1 MRKRGQFDASSRF
14 RIRAKVKES
23 IVSYEIKGIR
33 KIALLYTGAV
43 VWTPTYLLPF
53 NIEESMARFG
63 LSESTAGWLA
73 SAVLLCLAL
82 SIIIFSRHM
91 ATLNKRTGALAAAAL
106 AVLSTCAMFS
116 NNFYVFV
123 AAKLVLGAALGVSCV
138 CAYGV
143 IAHVKHPEKV
153 AAQVAVAMAI
163 IFSCAMYVVPIV
175 NVKMGNIGVDAVQL
189 AVVVTALFFG
199 AFMHPAV
206 NASEEEVAKDAIKSS
221 DVRGILF
228 SAFFIYVS
236 QTALMGFAAEV
247 AATRGVEAEQLGML
261 FMINAA
267 FQLPVGVA
275 VNWLGDRFGLFKPI
289 AFGLALLIVCSLG
302 MYCVGG
308 RWAFLVS
315 TALVSA
321 GATLVAPYMV
331 GALSQMDASG
341 RSTATCA
348 SAINLGLA
356 VGPAIAGTVFSV
368 AGLRA
373 VGWLSVGLLVVP
385 IFLTS
390 MAIRQFKSRHSE
402 AAIA

>member
-1 MRKRGQFDASSRF
+1 MRAGKRFEASTRSRT
-14 RIRAKVKES
+14 RANDKEW
-23 IVSYEIKGIR
+23 IVNDEISGIR

-43 VWTPTYLLPF
+43 VWTPAYLLPF

-63 LSESTAGWLA
+63 LSESSAGWLA
-73 SAVLLCLAL
+73 SAVLLCLSL
-82 SIIIFSRHM
+82 SIVIVGRRM
-91 ATLNKRTGALAAAAL
+91 ATLNKRAGALAAAAL

-116 NNFYVFV
+116 HDFYIFV
-123 AAKLVLGAALGVSCV
+123 AAKMVLGVALGVSCV

-143 IAHVKHPEKV
+143 ISHVRHPEKV

-163 IFSCAMYVVPIV
+163 VFSAAMYVVPIA
-175 NVKMGNIGVDAVQL
+175 NAKIGDIGADAVQF
-189 AVVVTALFFG
+189 AIVVTALFLG
-199 AFMHPAV
+199 AFMPPAI
-206 NASEEEVAKDAIKSS
+206 NAGEENVAKDAIKSN
-221 DVRGILF
+221 DVRAILI

-247 AATRGVEAEQLGML
+247 AATRGVAAEQLGIL
-261 FMINAA
+261 FMLNAA
-267 FQLPVGVA
+267 AQLPVGIA
-275 VNWLGDRFGLFKPI
+275 VTWLGDRLGWFKPI

-308 RWAFLVS
+308 RWTFLVS

-331 GALSQMDASG
+331 AALSKMDASG
-341 RSTATCA
+341 RSTAACA
-348 SAINLGLA
+348 SASNLGLA
-356 VGPAIAGTVFSV
+356 VGPAIAGTVFGV
-368 AGLRA
+368 AGLHA

-385 IFLTS
+385 LFLTS
-390 MAIRQFKSRHSE
+390 VAIRQLKSRHSR

>member
-1 MRKRGQFDASSRF
+1 M
-14 RIRAKVKES
+14 
-23 IVSYEIKGIR
+23 SYEIKGIR

-63 LSESTAGWLA
+63 LSESSAGWLA
-73 SAVLLCLAL
+73 SAVLLCLSL
-82 SIIIFSRHM
+82 SIVIFGRRM
-91 ATLNKRTGALAAAAL
+91 ATLNKRAGALIAAAL
-106 AVLSTCAMFS
+106 AVLSTCAMFT
-116 NNFYVFV
+116 NNFHVFV
-123 AAKLVLGAALGVSCV
+123 AARLILGVALGVSCV

-153 AAQVAVAMAI
+153 AAQVAVAMAV
-163 IFSCAMYVVPIV
+163 IFSVAMYVVPVV
-175 NVKMGNIGVDAVQL
+175 NAKVGSIGVDAVQL
-189 AVVVTALFFG
+189 AIVVAALFFG
-199 AFMHPAV
+199 AFMHPAI
-206 NASEEEVAKDAIKSS
+206 NASEEGAAKDAIRSS
-221 DVRGILF
+221 DVRGILI

-247 AATRGVEAEQLGML
+247 AATRGVEAQQLGIL

-267 FQLPVGVA
+267 AQLPVGVA
-275 VNWLGDRFGLFKPI
+275 VSLLGDRCGLFKPI
-289 AFGLALLIVCSLG
+289 AFGLIVLIACSLG

-308 RWAFLVS
+308 KWAFLVS
-315 TALVSA
+315 TALISA

-331 GALSQMDASG
+331 AALSKMDSSG

-356 VGPAIAGTVFSV
+356 IGPAIAGTVFSV

-385 IFLTS
+385 ILLTS
-390 MAIRQFKSRHSE
+390 VAIRQFKSRHSE
-402 AAIA
+402 AAVA

>member
-1 MRKRGQFDASSRF
+1 M
-14 RIRAKVKES
+14 
-23 IVSYEIKGIR
+23 SYEIKGIR

-308 RWAFLVS
+308 RWTFLVS

-331 GALSQMDASG
+331 AALSQMDASG

>member
-1 MRKRGQFDASSRF
+1 MRARGRFDASSRF
-14 RIRAKVKES
+14 RIRANDKES
-23 IVSYEIKGIR
+23 IVNYEIKGIR

-116 NNFYVFV
+116 HDFYVFV

-189 AVVVTALFFG
+189 AVVVAALFFG
-199 AFMHPAV
+199 AFMHPAI
-206 NASEEEVAKDAIKSS
+206 NASEKKVAKDAIKSS
-221 DVRGILF
+221 DVRGILL

-261 FMINAA
+261 FMVNAA
-267 FQLPVGVA
+267 FQLPVGIA

-289 AFGLALLIVCSLG
+289 AFGLALLIACSLG

-308 RWAFLVS
+308 RWAFLVA

-321 GATLVAPYMV
+321 GATLIAPYMV

-356 VGPAIAGTVFSV
+356 VGPAIAGMVFSV
-368 AGLRA
+368 AGLRS

-390 MAIRQFKSRHSE
+390 VAIRQLKSRHSE

>member
-1 MRKRGQFDASSRF
+1 MN
-14 RIRAKVKES
+14 
-23 IVSYEIKGIR
+23 YEINGIR

-43 VWTPTYLLPF
+43 VWTPSYLLPF

-63 LSESTAGWLA
+63 LSESGAGWLA
-73 SAVLLCLAL
+73 SAVLLCLSL
-82 SIIIFSRHM
+82 SIVIFGRQM
-91 ATLNKRTGALAAAAL
+91 ATLNKRMGALVAAAL

-116 NNFYVFV
+116 NDFHLFV
-123 AAKLVLGAALGVSCV
+123 AAKLVLGVALGVSCV

-143 IAHVKHPEKV
+143 ISHVRHPEKV
-153 AAQVAVAMAI
+153 AAQVAVAMAV
-163 IFSCAMYVVPIV
+163 IFSAAMYVVPIAIA
-175 NVKMGNIGVDAVQL
+175 KIGNIGVDAVQF
-189 AVVVTALFFG
+189 AIVVAALFFG

-206 NASEEEVAKDAIKSS
+206 NAAEENVAKDAIKSN
-221 DVRGILF
+221 DVRAMLI
-228 SAFFIYVS
+228 SSFFIYVS

-247 AATRGVEAEQLGML
+247 AATRGVAAEQLGIL
-261 FMINAA
+261 FMVNAA
-267 FQLPVGVA
+267 AQLPVGVA

-289 AFGLALLIVCSLG
+289 AFGLALLIACSLG

-315 TALVSA
+315 TALISA

-331 GALSQMDASG
+331 AALSKMDASG

-356 VGPAIAGTVFSV
+356 VGPAIAGTVFGV

-373 VGWLSVGLLVVP
+373 VGWLSVGLLLVP

-390 MAIRQFKSRHSE
+390 VAIRQLKSRH
-402 AAIA
+402 ARPAIA

>member
-1 MRKRGQFDASSRF
+1 M
-14 RIRAKVKES
+14 
-23 IVSYEIKGIR
+23 SYEIKGIR

-63 LSESTAGWLA
+63 LSEGTAGWLA

-106 AVLSTCAMFS
+106 AVLSTFAMFS
-116 NNFYVFV
+116 HNFYVFV

-221 DVRGILF
+221 DVRAILF

-236 QTALMGFAAEV
+236 QTALMGFAAEI

-289 AFGLALLIVCSLG
+289 AFGLALLIACSLG

-390 MAIRQFKSRHSE
+390 MAIRQFKSRHSQ

>member
-1 MRKRGQFDASSRF
+1 MSSRV
-14 RIRAKVKES
+14 RANDKEW
-23 IVSYEIKGIR
+23 IVNDEINGIR
-33 KIALLYTGAV
+33 RIALLYTGAL
-43 VWTPTYLLPF
+43 VWTPAYLLPF

-63 LSESTAGWLA
+63 LSESSAGWLA
-73 SAVLLCLAL
+73 SAVLLCLSF
-82 SIIIFSRHM
+82 SIVIFGRHM
-91 ATLNKRTGALAAAAL
+91 ATLNKRTGALTAAAL

-116 NNFYVFV
+116 NQFYVFV
-123 AAKLVLGAALGVSCV
+123 AAKLVLGAALGISCV

-143 IAHVKHPEKV
+143 ISHVRHPEKV
-153 AAQVAVAMAI
+153 AAQVAVAMAV
-163 IFSCAMYVVPIV
+163 IFSTAMYAVPIA
-175 NVKMGNIGVDAVQL
+175 NAKLGSIGVDAVQF
-189 AVVVTALFFG
+189 AIVAAALLFG
-199 AFMHPAV
+199 AFMHPAIH
-206 NASEEEVAKDAIKSS
+206 AGEEAVAKDAIKSN
-221 DVRGILF
+221 DVRGMLA

-247 AATRGVEAEQLGML
+247 ATTRGVEAGQLGIL

-267 FQLPVGVA
+267 AQLPVGIA

-289 AFGLALLIVCSLG
+289 AFGLALLIMCSLG

-308 RWAFLVS
+308 RWAFIVS

-331 GALSQMDASG
+331 AALSKMDPSG
-341 RSTATCA
+341 RSTATSA

-356 VGPAIAGTVFSV
+356 VGPAIAGTVFGM
-368 AGLRA
+368 AGLHA
-373 VGWLSVGLLVVP
+373 VGWLSVGLLMVP

-390 MAIRQFKSRHSE
+390 VAIRQLKSRHAR

>member
-1 MRKRGQFDASSRF
+1 M
-14 RIRAKVKES
+14 
-23 IVSYEIKGIR
+23 SYEIKGIR

-53 NIEESMARFG
+53 NIEESMARFR
-63 LSESTAGWLA
+63 LAESSAGWLA
-73 SAVLLCLAL
+73 SAVLLCLSL
-82 SIIIFSRHM
+82 SIIIFGRRT
-91 ATLNKRTGALAAAAL
+91 ATLNKRTGAIIAAAL

-116 NNFYVFV
+116 SNFYIFV
-123 AAKLVLGAALGVSCV
+123 AAKLIFGVALGVSCV

-143 IAHVKHPEKV
+143 ISHVKHPEKI
-153 AAQVAVAMAI
+153 AAQVAVAMAV
-163 IFSCAMYVVPIV
+163 IFSVAMYVVPIV
-175 NVKMGNIGVDAVQL
+175 NMKIGSVGVDAVQF
-189 AVVVTALFFG
+189 AIVVVALFLG
-199 AFMHPAV
+199 AFMHPAI
-206 NASEEEVAKDAIKSS
+206 NESEEDVAKDAIKSNA
-221 DVRGILF
+221 VRGILA

-236 QTALMGFAAEV
+236 QTALIGFAAEI
-247 AATRGVEAEQLGML
+247 AATRGVEAEQLGIL
-261 FMINAA
+261 FMVNAA
-267 FQLPVGVA
+267 AQLPVGVA
-275 VNWLGDRFGLFKPI
+275 VTWLGDRFGLFKPI
-289 AFGLALLIVCSLG
+289 AFGLVLLIVCSLG

-308 RWAFLVS
+308 KWAFLVS
-315 TALVSA
+315 TALTSA

-331 GALSQMDASG
+331 AALSKMDSSG

-390 MAIRQFKSRHSE
+390 VAIRQFKSRHSQ

>member
-1 MRKRGQFDASSRF
+1 MND
-14 RIRAKVKES
+14 
-23 IVSYEIKGIR
+23 EIKGIK

-43 VWTPTYLLPF
+43 VWTPSYLLPF

-63 LSESTAGWLA
+63 LSESAAGWLA
-73 SAVLLCLAL
+73 SAVLLCLSF
-82 SIIIFSRHM
+82 SIIIFGRHM
-91 ATLNKRTGALAAAAL
+91 ATLNKRTGALGAAAL

-116 NNFYVFV
+116 NNFYIFV
-123 AAKLVLGAALGVSCV
+123 AAKLVLGVALGVSCV

-143 IAHVKHPEKV
+143 ISHVKHPEKV
-153 AAQVAVAMAI
+153 AAQVAVAMAV

-175 NVKMGNIGVDAVQL
+175 NATMGNIGVDAVQL
-189 AVVVTALFFG
+189 AVVVAALFLG
-199 AFMHPAV
+199 AFMHPAI
-206 NASEEEVAKDAIKSS
+206 NASEEGVAKDAIKSN
-221 DVRGILF
+221 DVRGILV

-261 FMINAA
+261 FMANAA
-267 FQLPVGVA
+267 FQLPVGV
-275 VNWLGDRFGLFKPI
+275 VVTWLGDRFGLFKPI

-331 GALSQMDASG
+331 GALSKMDSSG

-385 IFLTS
+385 TLLTS
-390 MAIRQFKSRHSE
+390 VAIRQLKSRHSQ

>member
-1 MRKRGQFDASSRF
+1 MTD
-14 RIRAKVKES
+14 
-23 IVSYEIKGIR
+23 EINGIR

-63 LSESTAGWLA
+63 LSESSAGWLA
-73 SAVLLCLAL
+73 SAVLLCLSL
-82 SIIIFSRHM
+82 SIVIFGRRM
-91 ATLNKRTGALAAAAL
+91 ATLNKRTGALVAAAL
-106 AVLSTCAMFS
+106 AVLSTGAMFS
-116 NNFYVFV
+116 HDFHIFV
-123 AAKLVLGAALGVSCV
+123 AAKMVLGVALGVSCV

-143 IAHVKHPEKV
+143 IAHVRHPEKV

-163 IFSCAMYVVPIV
+163 IFSAAMYVVPIV
-175 NVKMGNIGVDAVQL
+175 NAKIGAIGVDAVQFVI
-189 AVVVTALFFG
+189 VVAALFLG
-199 AFMHPAV
+199 VFMHPAV
-206 NASEEEVAKDAIKSS
+206 NAAEENVAKDAIKSS
-221 DVRGILF
+221 DVRAMLV

-236 QTALMGFAAEV
+236 QTALMGFATEV
-247 AATRGVEAEQLGML
+247 AATRGVAAEQLGIL

-267 FQLPVGVA
+267 AQLPAGIA
-275 VNWLGDRFGLFKPI
+275 VTWLGDRLGLFKPI
-289 AFGLALLIVCSLG
+289 AFGLALLIACSVG

-315 TALVSA
+315 TALISA

-331 GALSQMDASG
+331 AALSKMDTSG

-356 VGPAIAGTVFSV
+356 VGPAIAGTVFGV

-390 MAIRQFKSRHSE
+390 VAIRQLKSRH
-402 AAIA
+402 ARPAIA

>member
-1 MRKRGQFDASSRF
+1 MN
-14 RIRAKVKES
+14 
-23 IVSYEIKGIR
+23 YEIKGIR

-63 LSESTAGWLA
+63 LSESSAGWLA
-73 SAVLLCLAL
+73 SAVLLCLSL
-82 SIIIFSRHM
+82 SIVIFGRHM
-91 ATLNKRTGALAAAAL
+91 ATLNKRTGARTAAAL

-123 AAKLVLGAALGVSCV
+123 AAKLVLGVALGVSCV

-143 IAHVKHPEKV
+143 ISHVRHPEKV
-153 AAQVAVAMAI
+153 AAQVAVAMAV
-163 IFSCAMYVVPIV
+163 IFSLAMYVVPIM
-175 NVKMGNIGVDAVQL
+175 NVKMGSIGADAVQL
-189 AVVVTALFFG
+189 AIVVAALFFG
-199 AFMHPAV
+199 AFMHPAI
-206 NASEEEVAKDAIKSS
+206 NASEEDVAKDAIRSN
-221 DVRGILF
+221 DVRGILA

-247 AATRGVEAEQLGML
+247 AATRGVEAEQLGVL
-261 FMINAA
+261 FMVNAA
-267 FQLPVGVA
+267 VQLPVGVA
-275 VNWLGDRFGLFKPI
+275 VTWLGDRFGLFKPI
-289 AFGLALLIVCSLG
+289 ALGLALLIACSIG

-331 GALSQMDASG
+331 AALSKMDSSG

-390 MAIRQFKSRHSE
+390 VAIRQLKSRHSQ

>member
-1 MRKRGQFDASSRF
+1 MN
-14 RIRAKVKES
+14 
-23 IVSYEIKGIR
+23 YEIKGIR

-63 LSESTAGWLA
+63 LSESSAGWLA
-73 SAVLLCLAL
+73 SAVLLCLSL
-82 SIIIFSRHM
+82 SIVILGRHM
-91 ATLNKRTGALAAAAL
+91 ATLNKRTGALTAAAL

-123 AAKLVLGAALGVSCV
+123 AAKLVLGVALGVSCV

-143 IAHVKHPEKV
+143 ISHVRHPEKV
-153 AAQVAVAMAI
+153 AAQVAVAMAV
-163 IFSCAMYVVPIV
+163 IFSLAMYVVPIM
-175 NVKMGNIGVDAVQL
+175 NVKMGSIGADAVQL
-189 AVVVTALFFG
+189 AIVVAALFFG
-199 AFMHPAV
+199 AFMHPAI
-206 NASEEEVAKDAIKSS
+206 NASEEDVAKDAIRSN
-221 DVRGILF
+221 DVRGILA

-247 AATRGVEAEQLGML
+247 AATRGVEAGQLGVL
-261 FMINAA
+261 FMVNAA
-267 FQLPVGVA
+267 VQLPVGVA
-275 VNWLGDRFGLFKPI
+275 VTWLGDRFGLFKPI
-289 AFGLALLIVCSLG
+289 ALGLALLIACSIG

-331 GALSQMDASG
+331 AALSKMDSSG

-356 VGPAIAGTVFSV
+356 VGPAIAGTVFSA

-385 IFLTS
+385 ILLTS
-390 MAIRQFKSRHSE
+390 VAIRQLKSRHSQ